1 MADKPTAKE
10 ELVEELWFRFT
21 RTPPGPY
28 MSETRILVDRIIDL
42 IDERIKDGQ

>member
-10 ELVEELWFRFT
+10 ELAEELWFRFA
-21 RTPPGPY
+21 RTPPGPS

-42 IDERIKDGQ
+42 IDERIKDG